1 MSNLCVPFP
10 FVGLQFSDFF
20 PAILHEFQCLS
31 VYTSLSCLTFVAFWG
46 IISIDLYL
54 YCCHPLGILKFI
66 SLSSPTFRG
75 LCPLPSSLH
84 IFISP
89 LKYGSYTCHDLHP
102 LHILLFSPSP
112 FFFFTVLPLSRL
124 PPFSPQMFDYLATD
138 PCQPSLPNFLKD

>member
-10 FVGLQFSDFF
+10 FVGLQFSNFF
-20 PAILHEFQCLS
+20 PAILEFQCLS
-31 VYTSLSCLTFVAFWG
+31 VSSLSCLTFVAFWG

-66 SLSSPTFRG
+66 SLPSPAFRVV
-75 LCPLPSSLH
+75 CPLPSSLH

-89 LKYGSYTCHDLHP
+89 LKYGSYPCHDLHP

-124 PPFSPQMFDYLATD
+124 PPFSQQTSLYVSLSRNGSNAYL
-138 PCQPSLPNFLKD
+138 